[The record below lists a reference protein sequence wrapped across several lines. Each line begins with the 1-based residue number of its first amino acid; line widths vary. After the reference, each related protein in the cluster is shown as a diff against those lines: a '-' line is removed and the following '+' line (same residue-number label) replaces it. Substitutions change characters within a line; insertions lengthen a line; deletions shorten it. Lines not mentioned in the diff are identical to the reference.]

1 APEKWDEETDI
12 VIIGAGG
19 AGLTAAVH
27 AVDKKLGVIVL
38 EKLPLV
44 GGSSIIC
51 GGGFAVA
58 GTDIQKALKIED
70 SKDLFF
76 KDIMSVGENRNNPA
90 VVRAYVDNALPTYQW
105 MVDHGVVMDKTK
117 LNANGSARRSVD
129 VDPTS
134 AITVLRDYATKRGA
148 KILMRTPA
156 ERLAFDNASG
166 RITGVFAKV
175 KGKTVAIRAR
185 KGVLIASGGFARNKE
200 MLGQY
205 VPRMENSISICGLG
219 SNGDGLKMAQAY
231 GADVADMPY
240 IKGTFGF
247 TTKPSTIADMNLV
260 FFDGGI
266 IVNQKGQRFVNESI
280 SKKTIGDHALD
291 QAGGVTYQ
299 IWDESIRQ
307 YALNGGFFIKRY
319 EDRVKDS
326 LIVGNTIAEVASKAG
341 LDPAAVEATIK
352 EYNGYVD
359 GGKDLRFGR
368 TTKTLDFGKIVKI
381 EKAPFYIM
389 PSRTV
394 LLSTYCGIKINE
406 KTEVIDVFG
415 KVIPGLYAAGEVSGG
430 FHGASYL
437 GSTAF
442 GKALVFGYVAAQVM
456 ANS

>member
-1 APEKWDEETDI
+1 
-12 VIIGAGG
+12 
-19 AGLTAAVH
+19 
-27 AVDKKLGVIVL
+27 
-38 EKLPLV
+38 
-44 GGSSIIC
+44 
-51 GGGFAVA
+51 
-58 GTDIQKALKIED
+58 
-70 SKDLFF
+70 
-76 KDIMSVGENRNNPA
+76 
-90 VVRAYVDNALPTYQW
+90 
-105 MVDHGVVMDKTK
+105 
-117 LNANGSARRSVD
+117 
-129 VDPTS
+129 
-134 AITVLRDYATKRGA
+134 
-148 KILMRTPA
+148 
-156 ERLAFDNASG
+156 
-166 RITGVFAKV
+166 
-175 KGKTVAIRAR
+175 
-185 KGVLIASGGFARNKE
+185 
-200 MLGQY
+200 
-205 VPRMENSISICGLG
+205 
-219 SNGDGLKMAQAY
+219 
-231 GADVADMPY
+231 
-240 IKGTFGF
+240 
-247 TTKPSTIADMNLV
+247 
-260 FFDGGI
+260 
-266 IVNQKGQRFVNESI
+266 RFVNESI

-406 KTEVIDVFG
+406 KAEVIDVFG